1 MSWLKREMDDRETMK
16 VKCPKALVPVI
27 WNGRLSSVFA
37 FRDAPSNAAPTVSL
51 RDSECLTTGAPS
63 ANGLLGIDVEQQ
75 QRMGRLVNDERPSAH
90 IAAGQ

>member
-1 MSWLKREMDDRETMK
+1 MLPESSSSNE
-16 VKCPKALVPVI
+16 I
-27 WNGRLSSVFA
+27 W
-37 FRDAPSNAAPTVSL
+37 
-51 RDSECLTTGAPS
+51 DSECLTTGAPS